1 MPRRTAKSLG
11 VKGPNSALTEFLKN
25 EGITDAFRRRREREA
40 NGEPVSSTEGTPG
53 AELSVEP
60 RSRSSTR
67 ELSREVEADEEEDE
81 EVVAIKQAARE
92 KRRRAGDVSDD
103 AFSDDGELSE
113 LEDAVS
119 KRYGEPDNCC
129 ECGSQFYL
137 LVYSPFINAK
147 GGYLC
152 ENCTELR
159 KQQQRQ
165 AKKNQYAARKR
176 RKKLALALL
185 DKRKV
190 TFPTLQDL
198 CIKEISVHI
207 NDVDE
212 LGDIGTTNM
221 AKICRILSK
230 NRSLNDQTMALFLSP
245 NLKMLEFWDC
255 LNVLLVLLSKIPAF
269 CPRLEELTLSMCGQ
283 LHNDNMEYF
292 ATNLPHLKK
301 LALNGPFLVSEKVWS
316 EYLPKIP
323 PLTLFLLGNTHRF
336 NDANLLTLL
345 ESTGPQLEE
354 LKLHRLD
361 GITKE
366 DLYHLIAPFCH
377 QLKKLEISYPY
388 SEECVTN
395 EAIIDILKV
404 TGGTLTELVLDGCTL
419 LGDEVLLDG
428 IKPYC
433 KNLTRLSLKG
443 LDLLTDYGVAE
454 FFEGWSNGGLIEVD
468 LTKCVAIGDDGVYQL
483 WRHLGR
489 TLVELSLNSV
499 PLSKDFL
506 LEAFTSN
513 SHPSKKE
520 GFKYKQVALP
530 LLTKL
535 DVGFVRAVDD
545 EVLKLLEDVA
555 PKLSIVEVYGDN
567 HVTNRAELAPG
578 TLLIGRQLDQ
588 DI

>member
-1 MPRRTAKSLG
+1 MPRRSYKSSG

-40 NGEPVSSTEGTPG
+40 TGESVSTENTPG
-53 AELSVEP
+53 PQSSVEP
-60 RSRSSTR
+60 TSGGSTTR
-67 ELSREVEADEEEDE
+67 EASREVEDDEDE

-103 AFSDDGELSE
+103 AFSDEGELSGV
-113 LEDAVS
+113 EDAVA

-137 LVYSPFINAK
+137 SVYSPFINAK

-152 ENCTELR
+152 ENCAEIR

-165 AKKNQYAARKR
+165 AKKTQYAARKR
-176 RKKLALALL
+176 RKKLASALL

-212 LGDIGTTNM
+212 LGNIGTSNM
-221 AKICRILSK
+221 GKICRILSK
-230 NRSLNDQTMALFLSP
+230 NRSLNDQTMALFLSS
-245 NLKMLEFWDC
+245 NLTVLEFWDC
-255 LNVLLVLLSKIPAF
+255 SNVSSVSLSKIPAF
-269 CPRLEELTLSMCGQ
+269 CPRLESLTLSMCGQ

-301 LALNGPFLVSEKVWS
+301 LALNGPFLVSERVWS
-316 EYLPKIP
+316 EYLSKIS
-323 PLTLFLLGNTHRF
+323 PLTSFSLGNTHRF

-345 ESTGPQLEE
+345 ESTGSQLEE

-361 GITKE
+361 GITQE
-366 DLYHLIAPFCH
+366 DSYHSIARFCR
-377 QLKKLEISYPY
+377 QLKKLEISYPH
-388 SEECVTN
+388 SEDCVTN
-395 EAIIDILKV
+395 EAIIDILQA
-404 TGGTLTELVLDGCTL
+404 TGGNLTELVLDGCTS
-419 LGDEVLLDG
+419 LGDEILLDG
-428 IKPYC
+428 IKLYC
-433 KNLTRLSLKG
+433 KNLTKLSLKG
-443 LDLLTDYGVAE
+443 LDLITDYGMAD
-454 FFEGWSNGGLIEVD
+454 FFKGWSNGGLIEAD
-468 LTKCVAIGDDGVYQL
+468 FTKCITVADDGAYEL
-483 WRHLGR
+483 WRHSGR

-499 PLSKDFL
+499 PMSKDFL

-513 SHPSKKE
+513 SHPSKTE
-520 GFKYKQVALP
+520 GYKYSQVSLP

-535 DVGFVRAVDD
+535 DLGFVRAVDD

-567 HVTNRAELAPG
+567 RVTNRAELAPG